1 MGKERVFG
9 ADRSEKIAGGREG
22 KTKRQIGKSR
32 ERDRE
37 IEREKKGEREKENG
51 YSKSGRNEYE
61 RTNHEVSDGREGD
74 TSYVKGVEKKT
85 FTN

>member
-22 KTKRQIGKSR
+22 KTKRQIGESR

-37 IEREKKGEREKENG
+37 IEREREIK
-51 YSKSGRNEYE
+51 
-61 RTNHEVSDGREGD
+61 RE
-74 TSYVKGVEKKT
+74 
-85 FTN
+85 

>member
-32 ERDRE
+32 ERDRA
-37 IEREKKGEREKENG
+37 IERETEL
-51 YSKSGRNEYE
+51 
-61 RTNHEVSDGREGD
+61 
-74 TSYVKGVEKKT
+74 
-85 FTN
+85 